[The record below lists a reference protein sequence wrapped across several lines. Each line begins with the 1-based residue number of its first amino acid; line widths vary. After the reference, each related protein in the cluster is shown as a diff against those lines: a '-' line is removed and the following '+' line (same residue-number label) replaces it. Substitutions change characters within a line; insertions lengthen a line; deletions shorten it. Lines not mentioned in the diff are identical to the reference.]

1 MKSLRRQWDNLFNKI
16 HLNQVDIFYEICGYW
31 LERSEFKANSKTMVT
46 HFQLLEFTLYYV
58 LFCRG
63 IPERVYPFSKGIC
76 SNLHSFCCAQS
87 SVYSMEPLPTPQEV
101 EAKLRPYTCLDL
113 VTGRCC

>member
-46 HFQLLEFTLYYV
+46 HFQLLASSLCIMCYSAGEFLKECILLAKEFAAICTASAV
-58 LFCRG
+58 LK
-63 IPERVYPFSKGIC
+63 VAYTVWNHYPHHRK
-76 SNLHSFCCAQS
+76 LKQS
-87 SVYSMEPLPTPQEV
+87 
-101 EAKLRPYTCLDL
+101 
-113 VTGRCC
+113 